1 MISILNIGNSN
12 VRAFHHIL
20 EDLNIPNQI
29 IDSPNQLINISHL
42 ILPGVGSFDD
52 VMTRL
57 NDGGFTNQLNIL
69 RSNTDVKILGICA
82 GMQVLFSSSEEGKLP
97 GLNWIAGIVK
107 KIEHEDVLRTNLRVP
122 HMGWNSINAAN
133 SSGLFHG
140 IQKQRFYFLHSYS
153 CVPDSVKPIIATVQY
168 GSELVA
174 AVQSNNVFGVQFHP
188 EKGHSQGRKLLM
200 NFYGRGYGKL

>member
-69 RSNTDVKILGICA
+69 RSNTDVKIL
-82 GMQVLFSSSEEGKLP
+82 
-97 GLNWIAGIVK
+97 
-107 KIEHEDVLRTNLRVP
+107 
-122 HMGWNSINAAN
+122 
-133 SSGLFHG
+133 
-140 IQKQRFYFLHSYS
+140 
-153 CVPDSVKPIIATVQY
+153 
-168 GSELVA
+168 
-174 AVQSNNVFGVQFHP
+174 
-188 EKGHSQGRKLLM
+188 
-200 NFYGRGYGKL
+200 

>member
-29 IDSPNQLINISHL
+29 IDSPHQLANISHL

-57 NDGGFTNQLNIL
+57 NDGGFTDKLNIL
-69 RSNTDVKILGICA
+69 RNNTDVKILGICV
-82 GMQVLFSSSEEGKLP
+82 GMQVLFSSSEEGRIP
-97 GLNWIAGIVK
+97 GLNWISGIVK
-107 KIEHEDVLRTNLRVP
+107 KIERKDVLRTNLRVP
-122 HMGWNSINAAN
+122 HMGWNSVNAAN
-133 SSGLFHG
+133 NSSLFHE

-153 CVPDSVKPIIATVQY
+153 CVPDSSKPVIATVQY

-174 AVQSNNVFGVQFHP
+174 AVQSNNVSGVQFHP

-200 NFYGRGYGKL
+200 NFYGRGHGKL